1 MSDNGNYEQQLLRLG
16 SAAEKRISAFYA
28 RGNESTVAH
37 IQKFCSPLADKN
49 DCQIFVHGPAQC
61 GKTHLLQAACR
72 AMSESNRNSAYF
84 SVARHL
90 SSGTQFLAGQEKT
103 AFLAIDDVHLA
114 GGKDQLQLRL
124 LRLIEAVR
132 NTGGHLLIGSQ
143 NAPKDIK
150 EILPDLMSRLIWG
163 ATYRLREIADH
174 DRVDAV
180 FFSLPPGAARSLRQP
195 CAIF

>member
-1 MSDNGNYEQQLLRLG
+1 MNNDGNYGQQLLRLG
-16 SAAEKRISAFYA
+16 SSAEKRISAFYA

-37 IQKFCSPLADKN
+37 IQKLCSPLAGKN
-49 DCQIFVHGPAQC
+49 DCQIFVYGPAQC

-72 AMSESNRNSAYF
+72 AMSESNRDSAYF
-84 SVARHL
+84 SIARHL
-90 SSGTQFLAGQEKT
+90 SSGTRFLAGLEKT

-132 NTGGHLLIGSQ
+132 NTGGRLLIGSQ
-143 NAPKDIK
+143 NAPQDIK
-150 EILPDLMSRLIWG
+150 KILPDLMSRLTWG
-163 ATYRLREIADH
+163 ATYRLREITDH
-174 DRVDAV
+174 DREDAV
-180 FFSLPPGAARSLRQP
+180 FFSLPPGAARSTKQP